1 MRPMDIPD
9 PAPGAADA
17 SPGERRLERP
27 PSDRYRQPEPDPVDV
42 PTGAS
47 PARGIAVAVVVAIVV
62 GILITI
68 LGGVVLI
75 SAGLIV
81 LAAAGGW
88 AIAIALR
95 VGAGA
100 TIPRRTR
107 RRLAIGLA
115 LAAVVIGQM
124 GLWLFAR
131 TEGGVLP
138 LLDYLAQTFGVL
150 VPIQGVVA
158 AVVAAWSGR

>member
-1 MRPMDIPD
+1 MRPMDMPEPD
-9 PAPGAADA
+9 PAAADA

-27 PSDRYRQPEPDPVDV
+27 PSDRYRQPEPEPVDI
-42 PTGAS
+42 PTSAS
-47 PARGIAVAVVVAIVV
+47 PARGIAFAVVVSIVL
-62 GILITI
+62 GILITT
-68 LGGVVLI
+68 LGGVLLI

-100 TIPRRTR
+100 TIPRGTR

-115 LAAVVIGQM
+115 LAAVVIGQV

-150 VPIQGVVA
+150 VPVQVVVA
-158 AVVAAWSGR
+158 AIVAGWTAR